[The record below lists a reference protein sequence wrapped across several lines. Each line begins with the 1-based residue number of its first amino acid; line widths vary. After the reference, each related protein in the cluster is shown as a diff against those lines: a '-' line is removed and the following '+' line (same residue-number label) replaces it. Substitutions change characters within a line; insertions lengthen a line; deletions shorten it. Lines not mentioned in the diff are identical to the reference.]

1 MLERA
6 EKQVNPVVKRLL
18 KDNSSRIRFMLHLC
32 VRCGMCAE
40 SCFLYRTHEH
50 DPVYMPSHKMLN
62 SVGFLFRKRGRV
74 SRPELETVREI
85 VFHRC
90 VLCMRCYCPLGVDI
104 PQIIALGR
112 SICRTQGLYRRYDGT
127 DFKA

>member
-1 MLERA
+1 MLKRA
-6 EKQVNPVVKRLL
+6 EKLDSPEIKKLL
-18 KDNSSRIRFMLHLC
+18 KDNGARIRFMLHLC

-40 SCFLYRTHEH
+40 SCFLYRTHQG

-62 SVGFLFRKRGRV
+62 SVGFLFRKRGRI
-74 SRPELETVREI
+74 SIHELETVRDI

-127 DFKA
+127 DIKP

>member
-1 MLERA
+1 MLKRQETL
-6 EKQVNPVVKRLL
+6 ESPVVRQLL
-18 KDNSSRIRFMLHLC
+18 KNNAARIRFMLQLC

-40 SCFLYRTHEH
+40 SCFLYTTRGR

-62 SVGFLFRKRGRV
+62 SVGYLFKKKGRV
-74 SRPELETVREI
+74 SFEDLESVQEI
-85 VFHRC
+85 LWHRC

-112 SICRTQGLYRRYDGT
+112 SICRMQGIYRRYDGT
-127 DFKA
+127 DLKP